1 MESLRLRRTRME
13 PRILDADVD
22 GRWPASSARSVGAM
36 ARDSPSWPPR
46 WPGSRGSA
54 TVAGRSVASDGGAA
68 GVVNG
73 SENGDRKA
81 PLKAHS
87 HAGTIVTKTQT
98 AQRVASTAGVWTGAS
113 WPRAKNPQGP
123 ASDTGFLAALK
134 WKSEREPEG
143 ISQTQ
148 ENANGT
154 ENTPLQAG
162 RATHTVEQ
170 GHNLSNDQSRDI
182 PKAAKT
188 GFAGGWMEEGGN
200 RELAHQ

>member
-1 MESLRLRRTRME
+1 MEQSL
-13 PRILDADVD
+13 LDADVD

-87 HAGTIVTKTQT
+87 HARTIVTKTQH

-113 WPRAKNPQGP
+113 WPRAKAP
-123 ASDTGFLAALK
+123 AKVEKRTRTRRNLSDSG
-134 WKSEREPEG
+134 ERE
-143 ISQTQ
+143 
-148 ENANGT
+148 
-154 ENTPLQAG
+154 
-162 RATHTVEQ
+162 
-170 GHNLSNDQSRDI
+170 
-182 PKAAKT
+182 
-188 GFAGGWMEEGGN
+188 WN
-200 RELAHQ
+200 REYSVAGK